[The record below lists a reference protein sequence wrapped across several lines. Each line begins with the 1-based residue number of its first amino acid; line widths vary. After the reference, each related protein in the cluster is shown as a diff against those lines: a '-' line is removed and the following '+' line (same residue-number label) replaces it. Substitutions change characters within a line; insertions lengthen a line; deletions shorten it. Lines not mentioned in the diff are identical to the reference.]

1 MENLGFTSTICSDKI
16 GTLTQNRMN
25 MVHLWFDIKI
35 VEADTSEDQSGSAFN
50 KEVCS
55 ADTMLGSLL
64 LSEPSACLKMTL

>member
-1 MENLGFTSTICSDKI
+1 
-16 GTLTQNRMN
+16 MN
-25 MVHLWFDIKI
+25 VVHLWFDIKI